1 MSTRNKSHY
10 ESDKSRKR
18 SRSRSREREFSR
30 DMNKTRDRS
39 ERRGKNL
46 VISNCIINLNLLNF
60 YLNTW
65 EMKSKSN
72 LIGFN
77 INLYISKIKISLKK
91 H

>member
-60 YLNTW
+60 YLNT
-65 EMKSKSN
+65 
-72 LIGFN
+72 
-77 INLYISKIKISLKK
+77 
-91 H
+91 